1 LIAGLALAAALLPA
15 AATSQVSDD
24 GPSAKTLG
32 RLLSRILDCE
42 TVRLRAEGRGVCDAG
57 LEGPARTF
65 IEDSAALAFGALLD
79 ADPRPD
85 LSGLSA
91 QRGCQ
96 REIGRSVARIAKA
109 ALVGLDRSGSI
120 RGAPGRSVVD
130 ALAAACEAPVA
141 GLAAGLTLPMVG
153 DQCAAAIGP
162 PGAYVD
168 VIALATC
175 LEPLIPVWADRADG
189 DAAPLRPNI
198 VVIVTDDQRWD
209 AIDGTH
215 TGDGIPAMAAV
226 MDRLAGSG
234 VRFDES
240 FVTTPVCTPSRG
252 GLLTGQLAHRNG
264 LKRNELVRNGEAT
277 FDDRSTL
284 ATWLHDAGYRTGHYG
299 KYMNQYRSLRLHE
312 GGLYAPPG
320 WDDWRVFD
328 TDRSATYFD
337 YPMVEN
343 DRRVPYGS
351 AESDYSTDVLARQAL
366 RFIEDAVVS
375 GEPFFVLWNPAAPH
389 NPLIPA
395 PRHEGLFL
403 PIGVLPPLDAPSY
416 FEEDVSDKPAW
427 IRALSPFSELAA
439 LAVEVLRIR
448 QLQMLQAVD
457 EFVDDLM
464 DRLEASGVA
473 GDTIVV
479 FTSDNGFTWAE
490 HRWVGKACTYEEC
503 LRVPLV
509 VRYPRL
515 APLPRADD
523 ALALNIDLAPTLAEL
538 AGAEPP
544 IDRDGRSLVR
554 TLDGTERDPPETFH
568 FESFAGTR
576 FSFAGIREARW
587 KFSEYAITGERELYD
602 LLEDPHELENL
613 ASDPDQAARVQA
625 FRERI
630 LERRPGWP
638 NDLD

>member
-1 LIAGLALAAALLPA
+1 MIAGLALAAVLVPA

-65 IEDSAALAFGALLD
+65 IEDSGALAFGALLD

-85 LSGLSA
+85 LSGLPA
-91 QRGCQ
+91 QQGCQ

-162 PGAYVD
+162 PGESVD
-168 VIALATC
+168 AIALAHCFET
-175 LEPLIPVWADRADG
+175 LLPVWADRADG
-189 DAAPLRPNI
+189 DAEPLRPNI
-198 VVIVTDDQRWD
+198 VLIVTDDQRWD
-209 AIDGTH
+209 TLDDAHTRDGM
-215 TGDGIPAMAAV
+215 PAMAAV

-234 VRFDES
+234 VRFGQS

-252 GLLTGQLAHRNG
+252 SLLTGQLAHRSG
-264 LKRNELVRNGEAT
+264 LKRNILALNEPAALA
-277 FDDRSTL
+277 DHSTL

-299 KYMNQYRSLRLHE
+299 KYMNFYHSLRLQK
-312 GGLYAPPG
+312 GGLYVPPG

-328 TDRSATYFD
+328 ANSGGRYQSYT
-337 YPMVEN
+337 MVEN
-343 DRRVPYGS
+343 DRLVAYDE
-351 AESDYSTDVLARQAL
+351 AEANYSTDVIADQAL
-366 RFIEDAVVS
+366 RFIDEAIAS
-375 GEPFFVLWNPAAPH
+375 GDPFFVLWSPEAPHYPMIPAA
-389 NPLIPA
+389 
-395 PRHEGLFL
+395 RHEGLFL
-403 PIGVLPPLDAPSY
+403 PFGVLSPLDTPSY

-427 IRALSPFSELAA
+427 IRALTPYSELAA
-439 LAVEVLRIR
+439 LAVEVIRIR
-448 QLQMLQAVD
+448 QLQMLQSVD

-490 HRWVGKACTYEEC
+490 HRWVGKACTYEAC

-576 FSFAGIREARW
+576 FSFVGIREARW

-602 LLEDPHELENL
+602 LLEDPYELENL